1 MPPELITKKVFYSCS
16 RVNKKVIVEETYI
29 KLGGLAVVKQFHEV
43 SCEDISNRCA
53 GSDCQFA
60 GAGKSG
66 NYIGKLY

>member
-1 MPPELITKKVFYSCS
+1 MPPELIVKKVFYSCS
-16 RVNKKVIVEETYI
+16 RVNKKIMIEETYT
-29 KLGGLAVVKQFHEV
+29 KLGGLAAAKQFQGV

-60 GAGKSG
+60 GAGKQG

>member
-1 MPPELITKKVFYSCS
+1 MI
-16 RVNKKVIVEETYI
+16 EETYT
-29 KLGGLAVVKQFHEV
+29 KLGGLAAAKQFQGV

-60 GAGKSG
+60 GAGKQG